1 VEEGKKEFGGPAG
14 RKSETIRQKPLDPK
28 KNQLQLKSRSKTR
41 RKTLTAGSAWTPLN
55 GSTQGWKKAVLSVR
69 LRALNRWAMAHRVA
83 LGLNG
88 TLGDPVA

>member
-1 VEEGKKEFGGPAG
+1 MDTTERFHARLE
-14 RKSETIRQKPLDPK
+14 
-28 KNQLQLKSRSKTR
+28 
-41 RKTLTAGSAWTPLN
+41 
-55 GSTQGWKKAVLSVR
+55 KAVLSVR